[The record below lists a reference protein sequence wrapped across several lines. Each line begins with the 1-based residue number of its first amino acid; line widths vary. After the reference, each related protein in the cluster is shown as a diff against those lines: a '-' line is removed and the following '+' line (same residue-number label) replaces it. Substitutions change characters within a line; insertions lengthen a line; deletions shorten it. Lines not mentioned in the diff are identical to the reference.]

1 MDKKK
6 LLAIFLFLLMGFFMF
21 TFANPSSEIERGE
34 ETPAN
39 ETTTDTKDNT
49 STVNTDTKTNTTKVV
64 RDSVSP
70 VITMNGSD
78 IVIRMNS
85 TYTDLGATATDN
97 IDGDITANIV
107 TVSSV
112 DVTSKGT
119 YTVTYNVSDKA
130 GNKAT
135 EVVRNVSITDAT
147 ELVKA
152 IDESNKI
159 TDNTKDRDVS
169 DELKDL
175 LDDLNDATKK
185 GNEVN
190 DNNGSTQDE
199 IDKITDEINEIIDKI
214 KNLEFTVTFI
224 NYDEKVLDTVVVKY
238 SEDATTTDPVRL
250 GYTFTGWDKDTTNLA
265 NNHTKY
271 TVVTK
276 VENLDGT
283 YTETSE
289 DLYGTTDTLV
299 LINVEGKTGF
309 TAVSDV
315 VVGTILGD
323 ESTVLTIVYNRNSY
337 TVTYMVDGV
346 QYGVVD
352 TYMYEAPITLRAKAT
367 KEGYIF
373 SGWKNTVKTMGTQ
386 NLVFNGSFTMNMN
399 IGVYELKDGIDLPNP
414 IDASSST
421 KNYTKLTNITLTGD
435 KTVLANTISSITD
448 DQATL
453 AINNDVMNYIT
464 AASKTKLANLNKVN
478 YTYNWYV
485 LKYVKGSGWHLDGQR
500 VYTIFNITYTG
511 IEGATN
517 DNATTYTTINNVT
530 FNDAVMTGYTFK
542 GWYINGTK
550 VTSTEGLTGDI
561 KVEAKFIANNDTK
574 YTVTVSEEELDGSY
588 KVVDT
593 KDYTGTSDSKITVSA
608 PTANK
613 GFTLSGDTTKDITI
627 NADGTTVV
635 NFNYTRNSYKVT
647 YMVDGIQSG
656 NADSYKYGAAV
667 TMRAIPTKTGYT
679 VSGWNK
685 TLTVMDNE
693 DITISGKFEA
703 NKDTKYTVT
712 VSEEKLDGSYEVVD
726 TKDYTGTSD
735 SKVTVSAPTANK
747 GFTLSGDTTK
757 DITINADGTTVVN
770 FNYTRNM
777 YTLTFTIN
785 GSVYNTSSVKYG
797 TKITAPSYNAE
808 TGYDFSGWNI
818 KENATIDADT
828 IYDATLTKKKFTVNF
843 MVNHEVYASQNVEY
857 GSKATAPVK
866 PTLDGYN
873 FVSWVGLDNVITEN
887 TEICSVWE
895 VKKDIKYTVVT
906 KIENVGGT
914 FNTSS
919 VVKNDGVAFENAT
932 VTKDAKEGFDIS
944 NDSVLTGAVKTD
956 GSLVLTI
963 IYVRHSYTVTFNI
976 NNQYY
981 TSSEVKYGT
990 EITIPSYTV
999 KAHFI
1004 FTVWTVD
1011 KTMPASNMTY
1021 NATLIAEQTGIKVV
1035 AKPNVQFQFTKGS
1048 TVDFTKLITVY
1059 AVYANG
1065 TEKEVTDY
1073 TTDVNTSSVTTT
1085 NRTLTIT
1092 ENGFTNK
1099 DITYSVISEEAFQTK
1114 FEVNFNDTGSYSE
1127 TSYSGCTEDC
1137 DNNKNTDSVK
1147 MDVNFLEIV
1156 EHYDES
1162 IKVGTVNVTYT
1173 NGTSEEI
1180 NVSDSVRW
1188 TSKKFY
1194 FGGSSEHNPVYI
1206 GTTKRTRAK
1215 TVCSIEGPIS
1225 GYCYEYK
1232 DIQVTDNIMDD
1243 NYVINTVDITYSRE
1257 GFGTYKITFKY
1268 NANTKKFTAIDEI
1281 KD

>member
-34 ETPAN
+34 DTTAN
-39 ETTTDTKDNT
+39 EPTTDTKDNT

-175 LDDLNDATKK
+175 LDDLN
-185 GNEVN
+185 
-190 DNNGSTQDE
+190 
-199 IDKITDEINEIIDKI
+199 EIIDKI

-250 GYTFTGWDKDTTNLA
+250 GYTFTGWDKDTTNVVNNITTMASYLA

-435 KTVLANTISSITD
+435 KTVLANTISSIKD

-656 NADSYKYGAAV
+656 N
-667 TMRAIPTKTGYT
+667 
-679 VSGWNK
+679 
-685 TLTVMDNE
+685 
-693 DITISGKFEA
+693 
-703 NKDTKYTVT
+703 
-712 VSEEKLDGSYEVVD
+712 
-726 TKDYTGTSD
+726 
-735 SKVTVSAPTANK
+735 
-747 GFTLSGDTTK
+747 
-757 DITINADGTTVVN
+757 
-770 FNYTRNM
+770 
-777 YTLTFTIN
+777 
-785 GSVYNTSSVKYG
+785 
-797 TKITAPSYNAE
+797 
-808 TGYDFSGWNI
+808 
-818 KENATIDADT
+818 
-828 IYDATLTKKKFTVNF
+828 
-843 MVNHEVYASQNVEY
+843 
-857 GSKATAPVK
+857 
-866 PTLDGYN
+866 
-873 FVSWVGLDNVITEN
+873 
-887 TEICSVWE
+887 
-895 VKKDIKYTVVT
+895 
-906 KIENVGGT
+906 
-914 FNTSS
+914 
-919 VVKNDGVAFENAT
+919 
-932 VTKDAKEGFDIS
+932 
-944 NDSVLTGAVKTD
+944 
-956 GSLVLTI
+956 
-963 IYVRHSYTVTFNI
+963 
-976 NNQYY
+976 
-981 TSSEVKYGT
+981 
-990 EITIPSYTV
+990 
-999 KAHFI
+999 
-1004 FTVWTVD
+1004 
-1011 KTMPASNMTY
+1011 
-1021 NATLIAEQTGIKVV
+1021 
-1035 AKPNVQFQFTKGS
+1035 
-1048 TVDFTKLITVY
+1048 
-1059 AVYANG
+1059 
-1065 TEKEVTDY
+1065 
-1073 TTDVNTSSVTTT
+1073 
-1085 NRTLTIT
+1085 
-1092 ENGFTNK
+1092 
-1099 DITYSVISEEAFQTK
+1099 
-1114 FEVNFNDTGSYSE
+1114 
-1127 TSYSGCTEDC
+1127 
-1137 DNNKNTDSVK
+1137 
-1147 MDVNFLEIV
+1147 
-1156 EHYDES
+1156 
-1162 IKVGTVNVTYT
+1162 
-1173 NGTSEEI
+1173 
-1180 NVSDSVRW
+1180 
-1188 TSKKFY
+1188 
-1194 FGGSSEHNPVYI
+1194 
-1206 GTTKRTRAK
+1206 
-1215 TVCSIEGPIS
+1215 
-1225 GYCYEYK
+1225 
-1232 DIQVTDNIMDD
+1232 
-1243 NYVINTVDITYSRE
+1243 
-1257 GFGTYKITFKY
+1257 
-1268 NANTKKFTAIDEI
+1268 
-1281 KD
+1281 

>member
-34 ETPAN
+34 DTTAN
-39 ETTTDTKDNT
+39 EPTTDTKDNT

-175 LDDLNDATKK
+175 LDDLN
-185 GNEVN
+185 
-190 DNNGSTQDE
+190 
-199 IDKITDEINEIIDKI
+199 EIIDKI

-250 GYTFTGWDKDTTNLA
+250 GYTFTGWDKDTTNVVNNITTMASYLA

-635 NFNYTRNSYKVT
+635 NFNYTRN
-647 YMVDGIQSG
+647 
-656 NADSYKYGAAV
+656 
-667 TMRAIPTKTGYT
+667 
-679 VSGWNK
+679 
-685 TLTVMDNE
+685 
-693 DITISGKFEA
+693 
-703 NKDTKYTVT
+703 
-712 VSEEKLDGSYEVVD
+712 
-726 TKDYTGTSD
+726 
-735 SKVTVSAPTANK
+735 
-747 GFTLSGDTTK
+747 
-757 DITINADGTTVVN
+757 
-770 FNYTRNM
+770 M

-843 MVNHEVYASQNVEY
+843 MVNHEVYASQTVEY

-1099 DITYSVISEEAFQTK
+1099 DITYRVISEEAFQTK
-1114 FEVNFNDTGSYSE
+1114 FEVNFNNTGSYSE

>member
-34 ETPAN
+34 DTTAN
-39 ETTTDTKDNT
+39 EPTTDTKDNT

-250 GYTFTGWDKDTTNLA
+250 GYTFTGWDKDTTNVVNNITTMASYLA

-435 KTVLANTISSITD
+435 KTVLANTISSIKD

-635 NFNYTRNSYKVT
+635 NFNYTRN
-647 YMVDGIQSG
+647 
-656 NADSYKYGAAV
+656 
-667 TMRAIPTKTGYT
+667 
-679 VSGWNK
+679 
-685 TLTVMDNE
+685 
-693 DITISGKFEA
+693 
-703 NKDTKYTVT
+703 
-712 VSEEKLDGSYEVVD
+712 
-726 TKDYTGTSD
+726 
-735 SKVTVSAPTANK
+735 
-747 GFTLSGDTTK
+747 
-757 DITINADGTTVVN
+757 
-770 FNYTRNM
+770 M

-843 MVNHEVYASQNVEY
+843 MVNHEVYASQTVEY

-1099 DITYSVISEEAFQTK
+1099 DITYRVISEEAFQTK
-1114 FEVNFNDTGSYSE
+1114 FEVNFNNTGSYSE